1 MLQCSAF
8 HPSRTRFIAM
18 NKYFF
23 PSMYD
28 ICIYTIC
35 HDIIFTAYMQSFLQ
49 LSKQVF
55 ISRENQTINDFA
67 CVKIQSTK
75 DPTPQ

>member
-1 MLQCSAF
+1 
-8 HPSRTRFIAM
+8 
-18 NKYFF
+18 
-23 PSMYD
+23 MYD
-28 ICIYTIC
+28 ICIHTIC

-49 LSKQVF
+49 LPKQVF